1 MNLLFL
7 VRFHRN
13 LSEFSANW
21 IESNRRIKA
30 FQDASLDPN
39 KLLLN
44 DTSGGEVPITLDN
57 GELPVGLDGYVDL
70 TRRCLSI
77 DVNVEG
83 SHNVVVQAYSQ
94 SGAISAQGHV
104 IIFSELCDKPSQ
116 GICEISDYKVEIM
129 VSWSYDPHPYSFEL
143 GVSH

>member
-70 TRRCLSI
+70 TRRCLSVV
-77 DVNVEG
+77 VNVEG
-83 SHNVVVQAYSQ
+83 SHNVVVQAYS
-94 SGAISAQGHV
+94 
-104 IIFSELCDKPSQ
+104 
-116 GICEISDYKVEIM
+116 
-129 VSWSYDPHPYSFEL
+129 
-143 GVSH
+143 